1 MNRKYK
7 QDIYHPN
14 VNVNLTVENV
24 ARIKS
29 ELTINVGVRVKI
41 QRNTICY
48 IWNITFGIL
57 LHVAV
62 KIVKIEQILLMI
74 Q

>member
-14 VNVNLTVENV
+14 VNVNFTVENV

>member
-14 VNVNLTVENV
+14 VNVNFAVENV